1 MAWVGGV
8 LEVAKDDRQLGRK
21 AVVRG
26 VGITESSTVPFVN
39 VVPLKVSDRTV
50 IEFVFHMLAD
60 SLL

>member
-26 VGITESSTVPFVN
+26 GWWPG
-39 VVPLKVSDRTV
+39 
-50 IEFVFHMLAD
+50 
-60 SLL
+60 